1 MPVVHPDDPPT
12 PPPADRLRGRV
23 AVVTG
28 AARGI
33 GRAVARRYLEEGAA
47 VVAVDLVADELADQV
62 ARWRGD
68 GFAAHAAAADV
79 TREADVD
86 RVVADAV
93 RAHGRVDV
101 LANVAGIIVEAG
113 LEATDPATFD
123 RVLAVNLRGPYLLC
137 RAVAPHMRRAGR
149 GAIVNVSSR
158 SGVEGSP
165 VLPAYVASKF
175 ALEGLSRSLALE
187 LAPFGVG
194 VWTITPGTPTHT
206 AMSETT
212 YGPDA
217 RAVWRDP
224 YLITP
229 AFVDLALRP
238 AGSPGDARVD
248 AWALSLV
255 LARHHGAPLGG
266 PDARPRP

>member
-12 PPPADRLRGRV
+12 PPTADRLRGRV
-23 AVVTG
+23 ALVTG

-33 GRAVARRYLEEGAA
+33 GRAVARRYLEEGAV
-47 VVAVDLVADELADQV
+47 VVAIDRVADELEAEV
-62 ARWRGD
+62 AGWRAAGH
-68 GFAAHAAAADV
+68 AAHAVPADV
-79 TREADVD
+79 TSEADVA
-86 RVVADAV
+86 RVVAEAV
-93 RAHGRVDV
+93 AAHGGVDV
-101 LANVAGIIVEAG
+101 LANVAGVIVEAG

-137 RAVAPHMRRAGR
+137 RAVAPHMKRAGR
-149 GAIVNVSSR
+149 GAIHNVSSR
-158 SGVEGSP
+158 SGIEGSAT
-165 VLPAYVASKF
+165 LPAYVASKF
-175 ALEGLSRSLALE
+175 GLEGLTRSLALE
-187 LAPFGVG
+187 LAPFGVAAF
-194 VWTITPGTPTHT
+194 TLTPGTPTHT

-212 YGPDA
+212 YGPEA

-248 AWALSLV
+248 AWALSLA
-255 LARHHGAPLGG
+255 LARHHGARPGG
-266 PDARPRP
+266 TDARPRP